1 MKKIKRQI
9 NINNLE
15 LEIMNKKKYNMGGF
29 TYGAGD
35 GDMTPQKANMESMAK
50 GGGLMGYMNGGG
62 VMDNMMDKKTYG
74 GGSSKGNARK
84 GKSPGSRLAYDGL

>member
-1 MKKIKRQI
+1 M
-9 NINNLE
+9 NNK
-15 LEIMNKKKYNMGGF
+15 MKYNMGGF

-62 VMDNMMDKKTYG
+62 VMDNMMDKMGKG
-74 GGSSKGNARK
+74 GAKKGDQSK
-84 GKSPGSRLAYDGL
+84 SRLDYMGTRK